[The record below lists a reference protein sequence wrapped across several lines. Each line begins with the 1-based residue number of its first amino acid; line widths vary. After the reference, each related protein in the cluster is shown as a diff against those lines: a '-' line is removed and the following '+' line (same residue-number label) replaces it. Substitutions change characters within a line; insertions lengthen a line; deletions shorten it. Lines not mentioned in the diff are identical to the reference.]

1 MLLQLFDLLSELTKN
16 PNKAKEFNENP
27 SAFLARYSIDGD
39 VIALLTNTNS
49 LQYEGVNQ
57 SELYGRLAP

>member
-1 MLLQLFDLLSELTKN
+1 MLLQLFDLLSELTEN

-39 VIALLTNTNS
+39 VMALLSNSNS
-49 LQYEGVNQ
+49 LEDERVNE
-57 SELYGRLAP
+57 SELYGRLVP

>member
-1 MLLQLFDLLSELTKN
+1 MLLQLFDLLSELTRN

-39 VIALLTNTNS
+39 VIALLANS
-49 LQYEGVNQ
+49 HSIEDERVHE
-57 SELYGRLAP
+57 SEL